1 MRLLYLNTRFYLAL
15 LLVFLLFVAG
25 FFIPVFYYGALFV
38 LLVLVIFIS
47 TEVFMLFSTKMGIEI
62 HRIVPERLSN
72 GDKNEIILNVK
83 NHYAFKVDLKI
94 IDELPF
100 QFQERNFKLYSNL
113 LKHKTKEISYFL
125 IPKERGIYEFGVA
138 NIFASTLTKFISK
151 RYKSTKNQNVAVYPS
166 FLNLRKHELLAAKTA
181 LLPNGIKRTRKIGQS
196 AEFEQIKEYV
206 MGDDLRHINWKAS
219 AKKQHLMVNHYQE
232 EKAQNVYLFID
243 KGRTMKMPFDGM
255 SLLDYAINA
264 ALMLANIAVK
274 RQDKAGLFTFEKKTD
289 VFLKADNKPLQVR
302 RIVDALYHIQ
312 TNFKESNFEYVWSDS
327 LKKIQKRSLLILFT
341 NFETVD
347 ALKRQLPYLR
357 GLSKKHVLL
366 CIIFEN
372 TLINEIH
379 SRKIQSTKDIYTHTI
394 AQKFIHEKQLI
405 IQQLQMHGIKTIYT
419 KPSDLSVN
427 LLNKYLEIKQ
437 QEII

>member
-1 MRLLYLNTRFYLAL
+1 MRGLYLNTRFYLAL
-15 LLVFLLFVAG
+15 LIVFLLFVIG
-25 FFIPVFYYGALFV
+25 FFLPFFYYIALIV
-38 LLVLVIFIS
+38 LGIFIVLIAI
-47 TEVFMLFSTKMGIEI
+47 EAFLLFSTKKGMEIE
-62 HRIVPERLSN
+62 RIVPERLSN
-72 GDKNEIILNVK
+72 GDKNEIVLNIK
-83 NHYAFKVDLKI
+83 NQYPFNVTLNI

-100 QFQERNFKLYSNL
+100 QFEERKFQVN
-113 LKHKTKEISYFL
+113 KHLAKHTIKQINYYL
-125 IPKERGIYEFGVA
+125 TPKERGIYEFGIV
-138 NIFASTLTKFISK
+138 NIFVSTLIKLISK
-151 RYKSTKNQNVAVYPS
+151 RYKSAVNQNIAVYPS
-166 FLNLRKHELLAAKTA
+166 FLNLRKYELLASKTA

-232 EKAQNVYLFID
+232 EKAQNVYLLID

-255 SLLDYAINA
+255 SLLDYSINA
-264 ALMLANIAVK
+264 ALMLANISVK

-302 RIVDALYHIQ
+302 RIVDALYHIE
-312 TNFKESNFEYVWSDS
+312 TNFKESNFEYVLSDS
-327 LKKIQKRSLLILFT
+327 LNKIQKRSLLILFT

-357 GLSKKHVLL
+357 ALAKKHVLL

-372 TLINEIH
+372 TLINTIQY
-379 SRKIQSTKDIYTHTI
+379 RKIQSTKDIYTQTI
-394 AQKFIHEKQLI
+394 AQKFVHEKQLI

-419 KPSDLSVN
+419 KPADLSVN
-427 LLNKYLEIKQ
+427 LLNKYLEIKK